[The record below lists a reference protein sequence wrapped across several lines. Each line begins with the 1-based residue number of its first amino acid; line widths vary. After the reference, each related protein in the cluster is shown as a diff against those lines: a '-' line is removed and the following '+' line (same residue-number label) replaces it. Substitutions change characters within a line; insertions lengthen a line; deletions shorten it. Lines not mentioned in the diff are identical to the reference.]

1 MRATFAATRQ
11 YPTATYLSAILRPR
25 KGYVLAV
32 SYEHFY
38 TLSAAPR
45 QIFFPPTRE
54 KNVHWPT
61 AAFQHVRLVLLR
73 CPPWCSR
80 FRLVLLHS
88 PPWYSRAR
96 APPLLLLPLP
106 PTLSGFRPRLLLLTT
121 WCSRAR
127 LSDTD
132 TLSLSPSPTLTHT
145 HAYTQSLSTLTHTL
159 L

>member
-54 KNVHWPT
+54 KMCT
-61 AAFQHVRLVLLR
+61 GRLLHFNISDLYFYFVLLGARR
-73 CPPWCSR
+73 CGCLTSSCYHFLLPSR
-80 FRLVLLHS
+80 GSDLTF
-88 PPWYSRAR
+88 YF
-96 APPLLLLPLP
+96 LLLGARGRGSLTLTFSDSRPHPLSP
-106 PTLSGFRPRLLLLTT
+106 MLTLTRTHT
-121 WCSRAR
+121 Y
-127 LSDTD
+127 TH
-132 TLSLSPSPTLTHT
+132 SLSPLTLT
-145 HAYTQSLSTLTHTL
+145 LTLI
-159 L
+159 

>member
-54 KNVHWPT
+54 KMCT
-61 AAFQHVRLVLLR
+61 GRLLHFNMSDLYFYIVLLGAR
-73 CPPWCSR
+73 GSDLY
-80 FRLVLLHS
+80 FYIVLLGTRGRGRLPS
-88 PPWYSRAR
+88 SCYRF
-96 APPLLLLPLP
+96 LLLFRGSGLAFYFLLLGARGRGSLTL
-106 PTLSGFRPRLLLLTT
+106 TLSHSRPRPL
-121 WCSRAR
+121 
-127 LSDTD
+127 
-132 TLSLSPSPTLTHT
+132 SPTLTL
-145 HAYTQSLSTLTHTL
+145 TQSLSTLTHTL